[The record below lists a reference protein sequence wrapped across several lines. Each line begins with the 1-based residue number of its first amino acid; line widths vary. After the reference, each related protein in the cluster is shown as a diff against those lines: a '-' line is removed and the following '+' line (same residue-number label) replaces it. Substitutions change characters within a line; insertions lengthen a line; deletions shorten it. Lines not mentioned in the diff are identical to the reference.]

1 MAVTDVTEIIR
12 PLDEAVATLTQPG
25 APFEVTRAVLRG
37 YEYPV
42 YAAIP
47 NNLGEYFEF
56 MRKHGDAEFLV
67 YLDQRIGYTEAL
79 ELALGFAAKLNEQG
93 VQKGDRIA
101 IVSRNNPEWII
112 AFIAAVAMGA
122 VAVPMN
128 GWWTTDE
135 LDYAID
141 DSGAKWVVADAE
153 RIERL
158 KPLID
163 KYDLNIVAT
172 DSGAAALIDAP
183 TVQDWGRQGQALDW
197 QKPDVDIDD
206 NATILY
212 TSGSTGHPKGVLSTH
227 RGVLSALYSWLLMG
241 VASKQVEALA
251 PAEPQGKTQPVGL
264 LTIPLFHCTASHS
277 AFMLSILPGRKLII
291 MYKWDVEEAMRLIEL
306 EKVSWMTGVPTM
318 SAELQRAAQA
328 TTRDLS
334 TLAEVFA
341 GGAARPA
348 DQVEKIAGTFK
359 KTAPG
364 LGYGLTETNA
374 LGAFNSGVLYLAN
387 PSSTGR
393 AVPAVTEFK
402 IIDSTG
408 NHLGPDEIGEVC
420 MKSPANAV
428 GYWNKPEATAVAFV
442 DGWFHTGDL
451 GKLDENGFLSIVDR
465 IKDIIIR
472 GGENIS
478 CIEVEAGICSHPQ
491 VLEAAVFGVPDER
504 LGEAVGA
511 VVVVS
516 GELKEPLQSL
526 QAYLKDHLAAFK
538 IPAYVW
544 VHEGSLPRTATGKIF
559 KRELK
564 QHYNATLSAA

>member
-1 MAVTDVTEIIR
+1 MAVIDVKEIIR
-12 PLDEAVATLTQPG
+12 PLDQAVAALTQPG

-67 YLDQRIGYTEAL
+67 YLEQRIGYTEAL
-79 ELALGFAAKLNEQG
+79 ELALGFAAKLHEEG

-163 KYDLNIVAT
+163 KYALNIVAT
-172 DSGAAALIDAP
+172 DSTAAALIGAP
-183 TVQDWGRQGQALDW
+183 TVQDWGREGQSLGW
-197 QKPDVDIDD
+197 QKPEVDIDD

-251 PAEPQGKTQPVGL
+251 PAEPQGKVQPVGL
-264 LTIPLFHCTASHS
+264 LTVPLFHCTASHS

-318 SAELQRAAQA
+318 SAELQRAAQT

-334 TLAEVFA
+334 TLAEVYA

-348 DQVEKIAGTFK
+348 DQVEKLAGTFK

-402 IIDSTG
+402 IIDSKG
-408 NHLGPDEIGEVC
+408 NHLGPNEIGEVC

-428 GYWNKPEATAVAFV
+428 GYWNKPEATAAAFV

>member
-12 PLDEAVATLTQPG
+12 PLDEAVAALTQPG

>member
-1 MAVTDVTEIIR
+1 MSATDVTEIIR
-12 PLDEAVATLTQPG
+12 PLDEAVAALTQPG
-25 APFEVTRAVLRG
+25 APFEITRAVLRG
-37 YEYPV
+37 HEYPV
-42 YAAIP
+42 YASIP

-79 ELALGFAAKLNEQG
+79 ELALGFAAKLSEQG

-112 AFIAAVAMGA
+112 AFITAVAMGA

-163 KYDLNIVAT
+163 KYALNIVAT
-172 DSGAAALIDAP
+172 DPAAAALIGAP
-183 TVQDWGRQGQALDW
+183 TVHDWGREGQSLDW
-197 QKPDVDIDD
+197 QKPEVDIDD

-251 PAEPQGKTQPVGL
+251 PAEPQGKVQPVGL
-264 LTIPLFHCTASHS
+264 LTVPLFHCTASHS

-318 SAELQRAAQA
+318 SAELQRAAQT

-334 TLAEVFA
+334 TLAEVYA

-387 PSSTGR
+387 PASTGR

-402 IIDSTG
+402 IIDSKG
-408 NHLGPDEIGEVC
+408 NHLGPNEIGEVC
-420 MKSPANAV
+420 MRSPANAV
-428 GYWNKPEATAVAFV
+428 GYWNKPEATAAAFV

-504 LGEAVGA
+504 LGEAVG
-511 VVVVS
+511 VVIVVD
-516 GELKEPLQSL
+516 GEMRDPLQTL

>member
-564 QHYNATLSAA
+564 LHYNATLSAA

>member
-112 AFIAAVAMGA
+112 AFVAAVAMGA

>member
-1 MAVTDVTEIIR
+1 MSAVDVTDIIR
-12 PLDEAVATLTQPG
+12 PLDEAVAALTLPG
-25 APFEVTRAVLRG
+25 APFEVTQAVLRG
-37 YEYPV
+37 HEYLVYES
-42 YAAIP
+42 IP

-79 ELALGFAAKLNEQG
+79 ELALGFAAKLSQQG

-141 DSGAKWVVADAE
+141 DSGAKWVIADAE

-158 KPLID
+158 NPLVD
-163 KYDLNIVAT
+163 KYALNIVAT
-172 DSGAAALIDAP
+172 DPAAAALINAP
-183 TVQDWGRQGQALDW
+183 TVQDWGREGQSLDW
-197 QKPDVDIDD
+197 QKPEVDIDD

-227 RGVLSALYSWLLMG
+227 RGILSALYSWLLMG

-251 PAEPQGKTQPVGL
+251 PAEPQGKVQPVGL
-264 LTIPLFHCTASHS
+264 LCIPLFHCTASHS

-291 MYKWDVEEAMRLIEL
+291 MYKWDVDEAMRLIEL
-306 EKVSWMTGVPTM
+306 EKISWMTGVPTM
-318 SAELQRAAQA
+318 SAELQRASQGS
-328 TTRDLS
+328 TRDLS
-334 TLAEVFA
+334 SLAEVYA

-348 DQVEKIAGTFK
+348 DQVEKLASTFK

-402 IIDSTG
+402 IIDSKG
-408 NHLGPDEIGEVC
+408 NRLGPNEIGEVC
-420 MKSPANAV
+420 MKSSANAV
-428 GYWNKPEATAVAFV
+428 GYWNKPEATASAFIN
-442 DGWFHTGDL
+442 GWFHTGDL
-451 GKLDENGFLSIVDR
+451 GKLDENGFLNIVDR

-478 CIEVEAGICSHPQ
+478 CIEVEGGICAHPQ

-504 LGEAVGA
+504 LGEAVG
-511 VVVVS
+511 VVIVVE
-516 GELKEPLQSL
+516 GEMSDPQQTLQT
-526 QAYLKDHLAAFK
+526 YLKDHLAAFK

-544 VHEGSLPRTATGKIF
+544 VHGGSLPRTATGKIF

>member
-1 MAVTDVTEIIR
+1 MSATDVTEIIR
-12 PLDEAVATLTQPG
+12 PLDEAVAALTQPG
-25 APFEVTRAVLRG
+25 APFEITRAVLRG
-37 YEYPV
+37 HEYPV
-42 YAAIP
+42 YASIP

-79 ELALGFAAKLNEQG
+79 ELALGFAAKLSEQG

-112 AFIAAVAMGA
+112 AFITAVAMGA

-163 KYDLNIVAT
+163 KYALNIVAT
-172 DSGAAALIDAP
+172 DPAAAALIGAP
-183 TVQDWGRQGQALDW
+183 TVQDWGREGQSLDW
-197 QKPDVDIDD
+197 QKPEVDIDD

-251 PAEPQGKTQPVGL
+251 PAEPQGKVQPVGL
-264 LTIPLFHCTASHS
+264 LTVPLFHCTASHS

-318 SAELQRAAQA
+318 SAELQRAAQT

-334 TLAEVFA
+334 TLAEVYA

-387 PSSTGR
+387 PASTGR

-402 IIDSTG
+402 IIDSKGT
-408 NHLGPDEIGEVC
+408 HLGPNEIGEVC
-420 MKSPANAV
+420 MRSPANAV
-428 GYWNKPEATAVAFV
+428 GYWNKPEATAAAFV

-504 LGEAVGA
+504 LGEAVG
-511 VVVVS
+511 VVIVVD
-516 GELKEPLQSL
+516 GEMRDPLQTL